1 MNNKIKLDPYPIP
14 KDKTPLY
21 INDAMLAERF
31 DYAEKKGL
39 DVPSD
44 EDNVRV
50 YIPLDINK
58 KLILNRLEMLINYY
72 EEANEDNEF
81 NFSMDV
87 EKLITQIEIYDR
99 VWYLKKMPKEG
110 DHSKE
115 AIELVGEFVAMLEE
129 IPDGCAEL
137 FPFEIIDELR
147 QKYLG

>member
-21 INDAMLAERF
+21 INDATLAERF

-58 KLILNRLEMLINYY
+58 KLILNRLEMLINYF

-99 VWYLKKMPKEG
+99 VWYLKKMPQEG